1 MKHEGNSTYENRSFE
16 TIIVIIPDPK
26 FLGKNFHIFFGNW
39 KNCISNIA
47 KL

>member
-26 FLGKNFHIFFGNW
+26 FLRKISIYFLVTGKIVFLI
-39 KNCISNIA
+39 
-47 KL
+47 